1 MDVQSDNIVDIAI
14 LQQPVIDYRAE
25 GKRLE
30 AIKLRLRLRLV
41 ENLGRT
47 DQA

>member
-30 AIKLRLRLRLV
+30 AIKLRVRLV
-41 ENLGRT
+41 EKLGRT